1 MLKRTLL
8 FASPVYLS
16 MKNQLDNR
24 SFLLYSM
31 LKLWF
36 DVEKGYSTT
45 QSETNIFQN
54 QLWFDVEKGY

>member
-36 DVEKGYSTT
+36 DVEKGY
-45 QSETNIFQN
+45 
-54 QLWFDVEKGY
+54 